1 MNKLKAVIQ
10 FECMTSFKYI
20 WIFYGI
26 QYAVVLL
33 ATLIVRVSVDNA
45 EYIGVSG
52 LETNT
57 FIYVGILGMLGYS
70 EDFKMLIQNGFTRR
84 YIFIACVAM
93 FGFISGCMA
102 LVDTVVG
109 NVLHYVLPGY
119 QSIYGG
125 LYGYENILLNWL
137 WLLLLYMLLCSLF
150 YLAVLVVNK
159 AGKILSISLGVII
172 GSVGLL
178 VMTRFALSDSAAN
191 KVSVFLMKAFGFMPD
206 GTINHFLPLLTMLL
220 LTVAAGAG
228 AYGVIRKTELK

>member
-45 EYIGVSG
+45 EHIGVSG